1 MSKEVD
7 AAKYL
12 ECSSLAQKGLI
23 TVFDEAIRSALY
35 LVPKAKQK
43 KRCCLLWSFPPYNLS
58 VFWGFLWFNIALF
71 QNTKEKQKYPSLFIT
86 FIIYLFQIC

>member
-7 AAKYL
+7 VAKYL

-43 KRCCLLWSFPPYNLS
+43 KRCCLL
-58 VFWGFLWFNIALF
+58 
-71 QNTKEKQKYPSLFIT
+71 
-86 FIIYLFQIC
+86 